1 MSDKK
6 KSLKRNL
13 IEWGIIFGIFG
24 ILFATGLHTEVIG
37 RLQQVILWTGLRQP
51 DITIPEEEQTEANYN
66 MLLSDFDGNTVA
78 LSQFQDDVIFI
89 NFWASW
95 CPPCV
100 AEMPSIQN
108 LYDFIADNEH
118 IKFALIS
125 LDENPEDAQQFIERR
140 GFDMPVYFLASGVPD
155 SFYSQTVPTTFVV
168 SADGYIVARKKG
180 LAKYNTKKFRN
191 FLISHAEQAKT
202 QSTRSE

>member
-1 MSDKK
+1 MSEKK
-6 KSLKRNL
+6 NLKRHL
-13 IEWGIIFGIFG
+13 IEWGIIIGIFG

-51 DITIPEEEQTEANYN
+51 DISIPEDEQQAANYN
-66 MLLSDFDGNTVA
+66 MLIADFQGETFPLSRYEG
-78 LSQFQDDVIFI
+78 DVIFI

-108 LYDFIADNEH
+108 LYDDVSENKH
-118 IKFALIS
+118 IRFVLIS
-125 LDENPEDAQQFIERR
+125 LDEDPQDAMDFMENR
-140 GFDMPVYFLASGVPD
+140 GFDMPVYMLASGVPD
-155 SFYSQTVPTTFVV
+155 PFYSRTVPTTFVV
-168 SADGYIVARKKG
+168 GPDGNIVAKKKG

-191 FLISHAEQAKT
+191 FLLTLAGQAEKMDTEQL
-202 QSTRSE
+202 